1 MKVVQVKTEN
11 IIKTFAKVDFSMK
24 LSTEEKLLTTMGGL
38 ECAMS
43 KSPSAAEVAIVLHV
57 RTRERERVTAG
68 QTQLDSRDS
77 KLKPTRF
84 LRIDTSFQS

>member
-43 KSPSAAEVAIVLHV
+43 EPPSAAEVAIVLHV
-57 RTRERERVTAG
+57 EPERERVTSG

-77 KLKPTRF
+77 KLKP
-84 LRIDTSFQS
+84 IQDCSH